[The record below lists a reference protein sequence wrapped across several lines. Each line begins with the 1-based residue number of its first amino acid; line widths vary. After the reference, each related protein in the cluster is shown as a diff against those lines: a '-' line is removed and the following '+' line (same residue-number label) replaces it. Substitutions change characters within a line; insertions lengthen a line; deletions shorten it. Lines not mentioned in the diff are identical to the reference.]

1 MARPKKAKVLY
12 DEDLG
17 WYNEK
22 TGEPVDGPK
31 GGQVTIE
38 EGVIAFDALPPTDDD
53 IQDELSLMGTF
64 L

>member
-1 MARPKKAKVLY
+1 MAIPKKDKILY
-12 DEDLG
+12 DDEIG
-17 WYNEK
+17 WYNET
-22 TGEPVDGPK
+22 TGEPVEGPK
-31 GGQVTIE
+31 GKQVNID